1 MTLSNF
7 QMLIATI
14 ANVFETYIIFR
25 LMRILFPQGS
35 RLKQL
40 ECVSYMMYFAASS
53 AVYLTIGQKNSVIM
67 LVSNIVFCYGLSIQY
82 SKMPQKQI
90 FAATLVIGMGLLAES
105 VVAIALLVL
114 GFGSPAQYDNT
125 TYLLSQLSTMT
136 ICYIIVLA
144 WKNLRRN
151 RDEVEIPFIYWLAII
166 LIPTSILF
174 ITAVF
179 NLVVSESQAWLVVVS
194 VTMMIGFNILVFC
207 IFERLQEYY
216 QDKLDKEILARQN
229 NDYVKKLNAIMES
242 NERIRMIRH
251 NSIEHIDALEGLIK
265 EHDNDEALNYLT
277 RIKKELS
284 VGEAANIRTG
294 NVIVDSVSNALADRI
309 QKSGIKIE
317 RKGSIPDK
325 LRIEPFD
332 LCVIF
337 GNLLD
342 NAIEAVEQLEPE
354 RRIIEIQFKYQGGAL
369 YLLFANP
376 CDSNMDFDENM
387 QTTKP
392 ERENHGLGLKSVR
405 RSVARYP
412 GSLSR
417 FYIKDNW
424 FYADILLYE
433 PE

>member
-1 MTLSNF
+1 MTLPNF

-40 ECVSYMMYFAASS
+40 EFVSYMMYFAASS

-194 VTMMIGFNILVFC
+194 VTLMIGFNILVFC
-207 IFERLQEYY
+207 IFERLQ
-216 QDKLDKEILARQN
+216 DPA
-229 NDYVKKLNAIMES
+229 
-242 NERIRMIRH
+242 
-251 NSIEHIDALEGLIK
+251 
-265 EHDNDEALNYLT
+265 
-277 RIKKELS
+277 
-284 VGEAANIRTG
+284 
-294 NVIVDSVSNALADRI
+294 
-309 QKSGIKIE
+309 
-317 RKGSIPDK
+317 
-325 LRIEPFD
+325 
-332 LCVIF
+332 
-337 GNLLD
+337 
-342 NAIEAVEQLEPE
+342 
-354 RRIIEIQFKYQGGAL
+354 
-369 YLLFANP
+369 
-376 CDSNMDFDENM
+376 
-387 QTTKP
+387 
-392 ERENHGLGLKSVR
+392 
-405 RSVARYP
+405 
-412 GSLSR
+412 
-417 FYIKDNW
+417 
-424 FYADILLYE
+424 
-433 PE
+433 